1 MRTRIIKK
9 GIIKN
14 KRIKKKIMKNR
25 KWLCQMLALSVL
37 WCLAVSQ
44 PVAADDEILYLG
56 SVLEIENRIGERA
69 AAVYIKT
76 ASEEDW
82 AENRLKVR
90 SRFEAEKDTIYDLK
104 LVTEGEK
111 TLFFYNLPLAEIKTL
126 TLFSEESRTY
136 VRYENLSSG
145 EVVDTQDYALAPLEE
160 PAVLY
165 TNDYLNV
172 RALPQLNAEIYEV
185 LSPVTEAQAYAEADG
200 WYLIR
205 HQDGYG
211 YICGDYVA
219 DSKEEAEK
227 AVRER
232 EQTSASQEQKAV
244 NAEAQTVAQP
254 AATGQPAAK
263 EQKKSGSRNEK
274 GQQDALQ
281 PSGSQTNLPQADT
294 SQTGGSQTNPS
305 QADASQPGGSQTN
318 SPQTDTSQPG
328 GSQTNF
334 PEVDSSDS
342 SGGLQPAVQIPTSR
356 RYEVSRENVASCE
369 DPDHGTTYITYSDG
383 SVQTIDY

>member
-25 KWLCQMLALSVL
+25 KGLCQMLALSVL
-37 WCLAVSQ
+37 WCLTVAQ
-44 PVAADDEILYLG
+44 PVAADDETLYLG

-69 AAVYIKT
+69 AGIYIKT

-111 TLFFYNLPLAEIKTL
+111 TLYFYNLPLAEIKTL

-136 VRYENLSSG
+136 VRYENISSG
-145 EVVDTQDYALAPLEE
+145 EVVETQDYALATLEK

-205 HQDGYG
+205 YEDGYG

-227 AVRER
+227 AVREK

-244 NAEAQTVAQP
+244 NAEAQTA
-254 AATGQPAAK
+254 GQPAAE

-274 GQQDALQ
+274 GQKDALQ

-294 SQTGGSQTNPS
+294 SQPV
-305 QADASQPGGSQTN
+305 
-318 SPQTDTSQPG
+318 

-342 SGGLQPAVQIPTSR
+342 SGGLQPESSQPAVQIPTSQP
-356 RYEVSRENVASCE
+356 YEVSRENVASCE
-369 DPDHGTTYITYSDG
+369 DPDHGTTYIAYSDG